1 MKSDTLQTMKAG
13 RFRKD
18 MFVDEWRLKAK
29 CAGLDVN
36 LFFEKYEEDP
46 KLAYTIDTT
55 VCLHCP
61 VIKECF
67 EYATQMQEPYRANG
81 VFGGVF
87 FVDGEISKSRNA
99 HKTQEVWE
107 EILAAVQNEEA

>member
-1 MKSDTLQTMKAG
+1 
-13 RFRKD
+13 
-18 MFVDEWRLKAK
+18 MFADEWRKKAK
-29 CAGLDVN
+29 CQGLDIN
-36 LFFEKYEEDP
+36 LFFDKYEED
-46 KLAYTIDTT
+46 KELADTVDRTI
-55 VCLHCP
+55 CLHCP

-67 EYATQMQEPYRANG
+67 NYATQMEEPYLANG

-107 EILAAVQNEEA
+107 EILAAVKDE

>member
-1 MKSDTLQTMKAG
+1 MMAG
-13 RFRKD
+13 RFPNA
-18 MFVDEWRLKAK
+18 MFADEWRQKAK

-36 LFFEKYEEDP
+36 LFFDKYEEDK
-46 KLAYTIDTT
+46 KLADIVDKTI
-55 VCLHCP
+55 CLHCP

-67 EYATQMQEPYRANG
+67 TYATKMEEPHKANG

-99 HKTQEVWE
+99 HKSKEVWE
-107 EILAAVQNEEA
+107 EILAAVNDE

>member
-1 MKSDTLQTMKAG
+1 MAG
-13 RFRKD
+13 RFLSD
-18 MFVDEWRLKAK
+18 MFVDEWRQKAK
-29 CAGLDVN
+29 CAGMDLN
-36 LFFEKYEEDP
+36 LFFDKYEESLEVAVKVDNE
-46 KLAYTIDTT
+46 I
-55 VCLHCP
+55 CLHCP

-67 EYATQMQEPYRANG
+67 DYATQMEEPYKANG

-107 EILAAVQNEEA
+107 EILAAVRDDA

>member
-1 MKSDTLQTMKAG
+1 
-13 RFRKD
+13 
-18 MFVDEWRLKAK
+18 MFDEEWREQAK
-29 CAGLDVN
+29 CLGLDVN
-36 LFFEKYEEDP
+36 LFFEKYEEDSNVA
-46 KLAYTIDTT
+46 KYIDNE

-67 EYATQMQEPYRANG
+67 EYATQMREPYKAQG
-81 VFGGVF
+81 VFGGVY

-107 EILAAVQNEEA
+107 EILAAIKE

>member
-1 MKSDTLQTMKAG
+1 MKAG
-13 RFRKD
+13 RFQKD
-18 MFVDEWRLKAK
+18 MLFDDEWRNKAR
-29 CAGLDVN
+29 CAGMDLN
-36 LFFEKYEEDP
+36 LFFEKYEEDIEVA
-46 KLAYTIDTT
+46 KRIDNKI
-55 VCLHCP
+55 CLHCP

-67 EYATQMQEPYRANG
+67 NYATKMEEPYKAHG

-107 EILAAVQNEEA
+107 EILTAVRDDA